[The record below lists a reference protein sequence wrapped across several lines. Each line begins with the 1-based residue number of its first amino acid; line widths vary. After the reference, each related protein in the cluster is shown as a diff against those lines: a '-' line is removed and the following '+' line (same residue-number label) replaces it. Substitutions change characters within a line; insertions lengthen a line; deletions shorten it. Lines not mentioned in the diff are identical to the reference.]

1 MSRVLITGAN
11 GWIARAL
18 GQALV
23 QRGDSVCGLT
33 RRPGSTPDGVAE
45 WLHEADD
52 FEGLEK
58 AWPNERSFDVVVHL
72 AARVHAPEDDGEA
85 TEAAYLATNTT
96 ATLRLAEL
104 SRARGVGRF
113 VFLSS
118 VKALGETEPGRPWR
132 EDDLPQ
138 PGDAYGRSKRRAEEG
153 LAALEGI
160 EVVMLR
166 PPLVYGPGVRAN
178 FARLMRALQAGWP
191 LPLGGATARR
201 SLVFIDNLV
210 DALALCVQHPE
221 AAGELFHVADGEDLS
236 VRELVTRLGVLL
248 ARPARLIPVP
258 IGWLRWVG
266 GLVGRGAEIGRLT
279 EPLRLDTQKI
289 QKLLGWRPPLA
300 TQQGLERT
308 VSWYRTTC

>member
-23 QRGDSVCGLT
+23 RRGDSVCGLT
-33 RRPGSTPDGVAE
+33 RRAGSTPDGVAE

-58 AWPNERSFDVVVHL
+58 VWPNERSFDVVVHL
-72 AARVHAPEDDGEA
+72 AARVHAPKNDGEA

-118 VKALGETEPGRPWR
+118 VKALGDTEPGRPWR
-132 EDDLPQ
+132 EDDLPR
-138 PGDAYGRSKRRAEEG
+138 PADAYGRSKRRAEEG

-160 EVVMLR
+160 EVVTLR

-178 FARLMRALQAGWP
+178 FARLLRVLQAGWP
-191 LPLGGATARR
+191 LPLGGARARR

-258 IGWLRWVG
+258 VGWLRWVG

-279 EPLRLDTQKI
+279 QPLRLDTQKI
-289 QKLLGWRPPLA
+289 QKLLGWRPPFA